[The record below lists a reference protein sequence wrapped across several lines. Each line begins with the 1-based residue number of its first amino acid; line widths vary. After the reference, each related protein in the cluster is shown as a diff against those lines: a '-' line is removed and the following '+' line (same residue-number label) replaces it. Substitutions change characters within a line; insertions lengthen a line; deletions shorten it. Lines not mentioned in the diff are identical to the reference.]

1 MTETTASGQ
10 LILEKR
16 GHTAIL
22 TFNNPPA
29 NTWTPE
35 SLRELKA
42 IVETLNADSDN
53 YALILTSTSEKF
65 FSAGADLNRFNHDD
79 KGKAFEFAT
88 AFGEGF
94 GALTKYRGVSI
105 AAITGYAMGGGLE
118 VALACDFRVA
128 EQQAQMALPEASV
141 GLLPCGLGSQH
152 LPWLVGEA
160 WAKRMIL
167 LGERIKAEQALAIGL
182 IQELVPTGQALNK
195 ALELAAK
202 VESQS
207 PTSVRYCKE
216 LIMSARERPVAAS
229 FALERQLFVQ
239 LWDSED
245 QKEGVSA
252 FVEKRKPEWKNR

>member
-1 MTETTASGQ
+1 MSEATASG
-10 LILEKR
+10 LLLLEKR

-22 TFNNPPA
+22 TMNNAPA

-35 SLRELKA
+35 SLQELKD
-42 IVETLNADSDN
+42 IVETLNDDADN
-53 YALILTSTSEKF
+53 YALIIASSSEKF

-79 KGKAFEFAT
+79 KGKAFEFAN
-88 AFGEGF
+88 AFGAGF
-94 GALTKYRGVSI
+94 GALANYRGVSI

-160 WAKRMIL
+160 WAKRIML
-167 LGERIKAEQALAIGL
+167 LGERIKAEQALTIGL
-182 IQELVPTGQALNK
+182 IQELVPTGKALEK

-202 VESQS
+202 VENQS
-207 PTSVRYCKE
+207 PTSVRYCKQ
-216 LIMSARERPVAAS
+216 LIMAARQRPLDS
-229 FALERQLFVQ
+229 NLPLERELFVK
-239 LWDSED
+239 LWDTED
-245 QKEGVSA
+245 QKEGVGA

>member
-1 MTETTASGQ
+1 MSTA
-10 LILEKR
+10 LLLEIR

-22 TFNNPPA
+22 TLNNPPA

-35 SLRELKA
+35 SLRELKS
-42 IVETLNADSDN
+42 IVETLNADTQN
-53 YALILTSTSEKF
+53 YALIITSNSEKF
-65 FSAGADLNRFNHDD
+65 FSAGADLARFNHDD
-79 KGKAFEFAT
+79 KGLAFEFAS

-94 GALTKYRGVSI
+94 GALANYRGVSI

-118 VALACDFRVA
+118 VALACDFRIA

-182 IQELVPTGQALNK
+182 IQELVPTGAGLDK

-202 VESQS
+202 VEKQS
-207 PTSVRYCKE
+207 PTSVRYSKQ
-216 LIMSARERPVAAS
+216 LIMAARRQPIDAT
-229 FALERQLFVQ
+229 FALERELFVK

-245 QKEGVSA
+245 QKEGVGA
-252 FVEKRKPEWKNR
+252 FVEKRTPEWKNR